1 MKKLLMFTALA
12 FCFTCESLAIE
23 LVCKGAQSQNPSQ
36 RAVQVDCNN
45 RKDVVDKLG
54 SAWQTLRKQGI
65 GGSSEDMCWQPF
77 NRVKELHPSIS
88 MDGIASTFL
97 MQCNMALQYVK

>member
-1 MKKLLMFTALA
+1 MKKILIFLALV
-12 FCFTCESLAIE
+12 FCLSGESLAIE
-23 LVCKGAQSQNPSQ
+23 LVCKGSQQRDPSQ
-36 RAVQVDCNN
+36 RMVQVDCTD
-45 RKDVVDKLG
+45 RQDVVGKLG
-54 SAWQTLRKQGI
+54 AAWQTLRKQGI
-65 GGSSEDMCWQPF
+65 GGSSEDMCWKPF